1 MSDVA
6 PSPPARS
13 TIARYA
19 PALLVV
25 FCIAVLVAM
34 AFISPFKSPPPSVT
48 VTDALI
54 GSDNDPTGAYMVI
67 SNPGG
72 PDTLLSASSP
82 AASSVVLQEAGSS
95 SAPTTVTRID
105 VPGFADLRLQPG
117 GDQLLL
123 RGLVAPLTVGQRVPV
138 TLEFERSGTITVEA
152 EVATYT
158 TIADRLLPPRLKLPG
173 EQ

>member
-1 MSDVA
+1 MTDVA
-6 PSPPARS
+6 PPPPTRS
-13 TIARYA
+13 GIVRYA
-19 PALLVV
+19 PLLLVA
-25 FCIAVLVAM
+25 FCIAALVAM
-34 AFISPFKSPPPSVT
+34 AFISPFDSPPPSVT
-48 VTDALI
+48 VGDALI

-67 SNPGG
+67 ANPGG

-82 AASSVVLQEAGSS
+82 VAASVALQQASGS
-95 SAPTTVTRID
+95 SAPTTVDRID

-123 RGLVAPLTVGQRVPV
+123 RGLTAPLVVGQKVPV
-138 TLEFERSGTITVEA
+138 VLEFERSGTITVEA

>member
-6 PSPPARS
+6 PSPPTRS
-13 TIARYA
+13 AIVRFA
-19 PALLVV
+19 PALVV
-25 FCIAVLVAM
+25 VSCIAALVAM
-34 AFISPFKSPPPSVT
+34 AFISPFESPPPSVT

-67 SNPGG
+67 ANPGG
-72 PDTLLSASSP
+72 PDTLLSASTP
-82 AASSVVLQEAGSS
+82 VATSVVLQQATGA
-95 SAPTTVTRID
+95 SAPTTVDRLD

-123 RGLVAPLTVGQRVPV
+123 RGLGAPLTVGQKVPV
-138 TLEFERSGTITVEA
+138 VLEFERSGTITVEA
-152 EVATYT
+152 EVASYT
-158 TIADRLLPPRLKLPG
+158 TIADRLLPPRLRLPG

>member
-1 MSDVA
+1 MSDVPPSSPSRSGLRRFA
-6 PSPPARS
+6 PV
-13 TIARYA
+13 
-19 PALLVV
+19 LLVT
-25 FCIAVLVAM
+25 FCIAALVAM
-34 AFISPFKSPPPSVT
+34 AFISPFQSPPPAVT
-48 VTDALI
+48 VAEALV

-72 PDTLLSASSP
+72 PDTLLAASTP
-82 AASSVVLQEAGSS
+82 AADSVVLQEAADSA
-95 SAPTTVTRID
+95 APTTVSRID

-123 RGLVAPLTVGQRVPV
+123 RGLVAPLTVGQKVPI
-138 TLEFERSGTITVEA
+138 TLEFERSGTVTVEA

>member
-6 PSPPARS
+6 PSPSRRPG
-13 TIARYA
+13 IARYA
-19 PALLVV
+19 PVLLVV
-25 FCIAVLVAM
+25 FCIAALVVM
-34 AFISPFKSPPPSVT
+34 AVVSPFESPPPSVS
-48 VTDALI
+48 VRDALV

-67 SNPGG
+67 TNPGG

-82 AASSVVLQEAGSS
+82 VAASIVLQQTGGSS
-95 SAPTTVTRID
+95 GPVTVTQFD

-123 RGLVAPLTVGQRVPV
+123 RGLTAPLAVGQRVPLV
-138 TLEFERSGTITVEA
+138 LEFRRSGTVRVEA

>member
-1 MSDVA
+1 MSDIA
-6 PSPPARS
+6 PSPSRRPG
-13 TIARYA
+13 IVRYA
-19 PALLVV
+19 PVLLVV
-25 FCIAVLVAM
+25 FCIAALVVM
-34 AFISPFKSPPPSVT
+34 AVVSPFKSPPPAVT

-54 GSDNDPTGAYMVI
+54 GADNDPTGAYMVI

-95 SAPTTVTRID
+95 SGPTTVTRID

-123 RGLVAPLTVGQRVPV
+123 RGLAGPLEVGQRVPL
-138 TLEFERSGTITVEA
+138 TLEFERSGTVTVEA